1 MGRIIKPMEIANQVY
16 SIKSVLSDNRN
27 ILYSILIELRSFEE
41 TDELQGYAW
50 GNAKEHMHNHEVLV
64 LGLIA
69 LIEQLILSGDNLV
82 LGCGNEDL
90 DENVLIQQKKDLI
103 SERSFYENELYRL
116 NGMDELTYN
125 ICNDVLSAPLW
136 GDDYTLEQK
145 KFYYKCL
152 INNVDSEI
160 DIINSIISKI
170 DDIENNTCN
179 LFSQVKEIQEV
190 IGQGLGYLKA
200 SYQDTGFIYPIGWD
214 TSWKDYLTE
223 NFNEIIGLP
232 EQDKPALISD
242 VEKIEASK
250 TDGNIYFSEDKQSI
264 IYGGEMYKIVAP
276 SMEYDVCFD
285 NVYER
290 IITKEKTEVEFNWA
304 EAIIQTEL
312 EAPDY
317 TPVYAGNTMVYN
329 PSMDSSMAAGVA
341 VSGLINFMNNGL
353 DRIDICVV
361 LKNAQNEENNKALI
375 YLGSVEN
382 RNTAQQLNYDY
393 PMSLLDAY
401 DGNRLV
407 QRRLSEGAFNLYNSM
422 TGGNKVQGSKEYDI
436 IAEFNSDRQFAT
448 YDRYI
453 SFDADGN
460 MIVTPM
466 RYEGERVYIVECEDY
481 LYVDFKEV
489 LDITD
494 YMFES
499 CVVESSKIEG
509 LINSII
515 LDDIEE

>member
-1 MGRIIKPMEIANQVY
+1 
-16 SIKSVLSDNRN
+16 
-27 ILYSILIELRSFEE
+27 
-41 TDELQGYAW
+41 
-50 GNAKEHMHNHEVLV
+50 
-64 LGLIA
+64 
-69 LIEQLILSGDNLV
+69 
-82 LGCGNEDL
+82 
-90 DENVLIQQKKDLI
+90 
-103 SERSFYENELYRL
+103 
-116 NGMDELTYN
+116 
-125 ICNDVLSAPLW
+125 
-136 GDDYTLEQK
+136 
-145 KFYYKCL
+145 
-152 INNVDSEI
+152 
-160 DIINSIISKI
+160 
-170 DDIENNTCN
+170 
-179 LFSQVKEIQEV
+179 
-190 IGQGLGYLKA
+190 
-200 SYQDTGFIYPIGWD
+200 
-214 TSWKDYLTE
+214 
-223 NFNEIIGLP
+223 
-232 EQDKPALISD
+232 
-242 VEKIEASK
+242 
-250 TDGNIYFSEDKQSI
+250 
-264 IYGGEMYKIVAP
+264 MYKIVAP
-276 SMEYDVCFD
+276 SMEYEVCFD
-285 NVYER
+285 NVYES

-361 LKNAQNEENNKALI
+361 LKNAQNEDNNKALI

-422 TGGNKVQGSKEYDI
+422 TGGNKVQGGNVYDI

-453 SFDADGN
+453 SFDANGN

-466 RYEGERVYIVECEDY
+466 RYEGERVYIVECNNY
-481 LYVDFKEV
+481 YGYNAQEV